1 MSDSAKTKIKE
12 IKCCRVC
19 GNEKLVPIISLGEQ
33 HISNFISSE
42 MEEKEK
48 VPLDLVLCELK
59 SGGCGLLQ
67 LRHTTPGELMYE
79 QYWYRSG
86 LNESMRLALA
96 DITQS
101 IRPLLLLKP
110 DDRVLDI
117 GCNDGTLLR
126 SYGVDGL
133 QLYGIDPAKNLV
145 PYSSKGTTK
154 IINDYF
160 SAEAIGKNLPGTKFK
175 AITSIAMF
183 YDLDDPN
190 KFVGDIAKVL
200 EPEGL
205 WIIQMS
211 YLPLM
216 LETNAFDNICHEH
229 LEYYSLMSLE
239 SLLERHGLEVFDVSL
254 NDVNGGSFRAYCGFN
269 TNSRLKAIPA
279 AQERV
284 LAMRH
289 AEMKLG
295 LDERTIYEQFA
306 SRIDGLKEKTFGFI
320 KSEVAKGKKIYV
332 YGASTKGNTLLQTYG
347 LDKTLITAAAERN
360 SDKYGKMTIGTHIP
374 IISEDE
380 ARVKKPD
387 YFLILPW
394 HFLSTFIAREDNYLK
409 CGGKFIVPLPQ
420 FKILGAEAVK

>member
-1 MSDSAKTKIKE
+1 MPNPAKSKIKE
-12 IKCCRVC
+12 ITRCRVC
-19 GNEKLVPIISLGEQ
+19 GNEKLVPILSLGEQ
-33 HISNFISSE
+33 HVSNFITSE
-42 MEEKEK
+42 SEEKEK
-48 VPLDLVLCELK
+48 VPLELVLCELK

-79 QYWYRSG
+79 QYWYLSG

-101 IRPLLLLKP
+101 IQRIMPLKP
-110 DDRVLDI
+110 NDRVLDI

-126 SYGVDGL
+126 SYTADGL

-160 SAEAIGKNLPGTKFK
+160 SAEAMGRNLPGTAFK

-190 KFVGDIAKVL
+190 QFVGDITKVL
-200 EPEGL
+200 EPDGV
-205 WIIQMS
+205 WVIQMS

-216 LETNAFDNICHEH
+216 LKTNAFDNICHEH
-229 LEYYSLMSLE
+229 LVYYSLLSLE
-239 SLLERHGLEVFDVSL
+239 NLLKRHGLEVFDVTL
-254 NDVNGGSFRAYCGFN
+254 NDVNGGSFRAYCGFKS
-269 TNSRLKAIPA
+269 NSYLRAIPA

-284 LAMRH
+284 RAMRH

-306 SRIDGLKEKTFGFI
+306 DRIEGLKEKTFGFI
-320 KSEVAKGKKIYV
+320 KSEVAKGKRVYV

-347 LDKTLITAAAERN
+347 LDKKLITAAAERN
-360 SDKYGKMTIGTHIP
+360 KDKYGKMTIGTHIP

-380 ARVKKPD
+380 AR
-387 YFLILPW
+387 
-394 HFLSTFIAREDNYLK
+394 
-409 CGGKFIVPLPQ
+409 
-420 FKILGAEAVK
+420 AEKG